1 MTSVSKRAAE
11 EEAHYLGRSKLMN
24 RAKSNSKTASEMK
37 TFKPVGYSNKR
48 MFVSKD
54 APA

>member
-11 EEAHYLGRSKLMN
+11 DEANYLGRSKLMN
-24 RAKSNSKTASEMK
+24 RAKSNSKGPIEIK
-37 TFKPVGYSNKR
+37 TFQPVGYSNKK
-48 MFVSKD
+48 MYVSKD